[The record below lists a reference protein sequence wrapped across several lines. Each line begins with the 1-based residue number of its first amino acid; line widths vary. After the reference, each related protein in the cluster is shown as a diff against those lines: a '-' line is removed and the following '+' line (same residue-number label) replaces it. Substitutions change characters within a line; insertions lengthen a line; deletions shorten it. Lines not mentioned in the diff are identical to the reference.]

1 MQSHLRD
8 ARRARPER
16 EVSSNYQRVGRGEK
30 RAGAVFVL
38 ERDRHFAALG
48 IVRARPDSD
57 ALEGVARRRRDDGSR
72 RFFDMLLR
80 WRVVVLLLLLLRGVQ
95 R

>member
-1 MQSHLRD
+1 MHSHLRD

-30 RAGAVFVL
+30 RARPVLVL
-38 ERDRHFAALG
+38 EGDRHFAARG
-48 IVRARPDSD
+48 IVFWARSDSD
-57 ALEGVARRRRDDGSR
+57 ALERVARRRGDDGSR
-72 RFFDMLLR
+72 RLFGMLLLR
-80 WRVVVLLLLLLRGVQ
+80 RVVVQLLLLRRMQ